1 MDRVVTRIAAAF
13 LGVCGAVA
21 ACGGPAKEGV
31 QGATCFRASECSA
44 GLVCIADAT
53 GAKVCTSDLTKVDLH
68 EEGGAAGGAMMMP
81 AGDASTPGAGGA
93 SGSAGAGNAGG
104 ASGAGG
110 GKGGSG
116 GGAGK
121 GGSGGGAGK
130 GGSAGAGGSG
140 MAGTAGAV
148 NDNDASAD

>member
-1 MDRVVTRIAAAF
+1 MDRAVTRIAAAF
-13 LGVCGAVA
+13 LGVCGAMA
-21 ACGGPAKEGV
+21 ASCGGPAKEGV

-53 GAKVCTSDLTKVDLH
+53 GAKVCTSDLTRVDLH
-68 EEGGAAGGAMMMP
+68 EEGGAAGGAMAMMP

-110 GKGGSG
+110 GKAGSG

-121 GGSGGGAGK
+121 G
-130 GGSAGAGGSG
+130 GAGGSG
-140 MAGTAGAV
+140 MAGTAGSGMAGAG
-148 NDNDASAD
+148 NDNDAAAE